1 MLTDDTTMNDGQAA
15 TERPV
20 ARSRRAEPLPP
31 DERRRKIA
39 EAVAPL
45 LIERG
50 AAVTTKELAERA
62 GVAEGTLFSVFPDKR
77 SLIEGA
83 IAVHMDPAPLE
94 ADIAGIDRDRDLVS
108 QVAAAMHLISDRT
121 DEVVALVVVL
131 HTLVGHEP
139 KPADSG
145 ARSSMLNWSETI
157 RSAVTE
163 LLSEHPDELRI
174 PPDRVAAALLGLVVA
189 ARRPFAGRRDILSV
203 DEIVDV
209 VLFGALKGAKGSAS
223 CH

>member
-1 MLTDDTTMNDGQAA
+1 MLPDDTTLNESQDAA
-15 TERPV
+15 ERP
-20 ARSRRAEPLPP
+20 APRNRRAEPLPP
-31 DERRRKIA
+31 DERRRRIA

-77 SLIEGA
+77 ALIEGA

-94 ADIAGIDRDRDLVS
+94 ADIAAIDRDLGFVS
-108 QVAAAMHLISDRT
+108 RVTAAMHLIGART

-131 HTLVGHEP
+131 HTLVGHEA

-145 ARSSMLNWSETI
+145 ARSSMLHWSETI
-157 RSAVTE
+157 RGAVTS
-163 LLSEHPDELRI
+163 LLREHASELRL
-174 PPDRVAAALLGLVVA
+174 PPERAASALLGLVLST
-189 ARRPFAGRRDILSV
+189 RRPFAGHRDVLSV

-209 VLFGALKGAKGSAS
+209 VLFGALTGAKGNAS

>member
-1 MLTDDTTMNDGQAA
+1 MTDGLTNDS
-15 TERPV
+15 TDSRPT
-20 ARSRRAEPLPP
+20 ARNRRAEPLPP

-94 ADIAGIDRDRDLVS
+94 VDIAGIDRELDLVS
-108 QVAAAMHLISDRT
+108 QVTAAMRLISDRT
-121 DEVVALVVVL
+121 EEVVALVVVL

-145 ARSSMLNWSETI
+145 ARSSMLRWSETVRASI
-157 RSAVTE
+157 TT
-163 LLSEHPDELRI
+163 LLSEHSGELRLQ
-174 PPDRVAAALLGLVVA
+174 PERAASALLGLVVA
-189 ARRPFAGRRDILSV
+189 RHRPFAGQHGILSV

-209 VLFGALKGAKGSAS
+209 VLFGALTGAKGNAS

>member
-1 MLTDDTTMNDGQAA
+1 M
-15 TERPV
+15 
-20 ARSRRAEPLPP
+20 
-31 DERRRKIA
+31 
-39 EAVAPL
+39 AVAPL

-50 AAVTTKELAERA
+50 GAVTTKELAERA

-77 SLIEGA
+77 ALIGGA
-83 IAVHMDPAPLE
+83 IAAHMDPAPLE
-94 ADIAGIDRDRDLVS
+94 AAIAAIDQDLDLVT

-131 HTLVGHEP
+131 HALVGHEA
-139 KPADSG
+139 KPASSD

-157 RSAVTE
+157 RSAITS
-163 LLSEHPDELRI
+163 LLSEHGSELRL
-174 PPDRVAAALLGLVVA
+174 PPERAAAALLGLVVA
-189 ARRPFAGRRDILSV
+189 ARRPFAGQHDILSV

-209 VLFGALKGAKGSAS
+209 VLFGALHSAKGRAS